1 MYCHP
6 MKLSLTHPIFSHV
19 KFLLSGPAM
28 VLILSLCG
36 IFPALAAPE
45 VDPLSNPG
53 ATHRAAIAQARQGE
67 HEAALKRLASLL
79 EAYPKKWVF
88 RYDYIS
94 VLAWAGRDKA
104 VLAQAAQINFKRAPA
119 YALKDIGKSA
129 RNLQQT
135 KLAIKAYRTVLKR
148 NPDDRQ
154 AHLGLAMSLAEAK
167 KAAEA
172 DAQMAALLKIAP
184 MSVTFLEALAYVK
197 ETDRNYAAA
206 INAYD
211 RLLEIAPTHSGARRG
226 RIMALLHLGVPHEA
240 IRLARRDTE
249 AFSVKDWK
257 RMAGDLA
264 ALEIRWGRL
273 PTVKRAERYRDT
285 DAAIETLKKQYDQMA
300 DKSITVT
307 LRNRFNLILA
317 YRNRRYLHEATAL
330 YEQLREQGLTRFPP
344 YVLAAVGD
352 AYLSLHQPQR
362 AVDLLEQ
369 AIKEYPGDLDAQYS
383 LYYAYLESGQYEKSL
398 AHIDSLNASLPQWT
412 HPPGNQQR
420 HLNLNKLYAQTIAA
434 MARAYVGQLDVAE
447 RRLSTQ
453 LAQVPA
459 NTDVR
464 NALGRVYLWRGWP
477 RLALGEFR
485 TVLALE
491 PENLSARMG
500 IVSVLDSRGGHA
512 ASDAALAPLQADY
525 PEDSHVRNL
534 SLDAEVRKMREIWM
548 SLRGGSSSNSIYQG
562 SKDLTFKA
570 YYYDQ
575 PWRPGLRPFVSL
587 IRSSA
592 NFIEQA
598 VSRNRVAAGM
608 DYQLQDMRFR
618 GSISD
623 GDGSTG
629 ISLRGDWMP
638 SDYWRGG
645 LFFESFSEQ
654 TPLRADL
661 SAVEAWSIEAN
672 TAYHFNESRRLG
684 LSLQYM
690 GFDDDNQR
698 KTFSVFARQRLIKKL
713 RYTLNGEI
721 YYYRQSNTIAGTAY
735 FNPSRQ
741 NAFSLTFNNA
751 WLSYQHYEKSMRQV
765 LILSAGPN
773 SQQGFDSKFTWS
785 LGYEHYWRFSRQFSL
800 SYGISRARYV
810 YDGVPEF
817 STRGF
822 LTLYTRF

>member
-1 MYCHP
+1 MYCHTV
-6 MKLSLTHPIFSHV
+6 KLSLTHPIFSHL

-28 VLILSLCG
+28 GLMLSLCG

-45 VDPLSNPG
+45 ADPLSNPG
-53 ATHRAAIAQARQGE
+53 ATHRAAVAQARQGE
-67 HEAALKRLASLL
+67 HEVALKRLGILL
-79 EAYPKKWVF
+79 EAYPKTPVF

-94 VLAWAGRDKA
+94 VLGWAGHDEA
-104 VLAQAAQINFKRAPA
+104 VLAQSARIDFTQAPA
-119 YALKDIGKSA
+119 YVLKTIGKSA
-129 RNLQQT
+129 RNHQQT
-135 KLAIKAYRTVLKR
+135 ELAIKAYRTVLKR
-148 NPDDRQ
+148 NSDDRQ
-154 AHLGLAMSLAEAK
+154 AHLGLAMGLAEAK
-167 KAAEA
+167 KPTEA
-172 DAQMAALLKIAP
+172 DAQMAALLKVAP
-184 MSVTFLEALAYVK
+184 KSVALLETLAYVK
-197 ETDRNYAAA
+197 ETDRDYAAA
-206 INAYD
+206 ISVYD
-211 RLLEIAPTHSGARRG
+211 RLLNISPNHLGARRG
-226 RIMALLHLGVPHEA
+226 RILALLHLGVPHEA
-240 IRLARRDTE
+240 IRLARRD
-249 AFSVKDWK
+249 AAVFSVEDWQ
-257 RMAGDLA
+257 RMTGDQA

-273 PTVKRAERYRDT
+273 PTLKHGERYRDT
-285 DAAIETLKKQYDQMA
+285 DTAIENLKEQYAQME
-300 DKSITVT
+300 DKSITAT
-307 LRNRFNLILA
+307 SRNRFNLILA

-369 AIKEYPGDLDAQYS
+369 AIKEYPGDLDARYS

-412 HPPGNQQR
+412 QTPGNQQR

-434 MARAYVGQLDVAE
+434 MARAYVGKLNVAE

-477 RLALGEFR
+477 RLALGEFH

-491 PENLSARMG
+491 PENLGARMG
-500 IVSVLDSRGGHA
+500 IVSVLDSRGEHA
-512 ASDAALAPLQADY
+512 ASDAALAPLRVDY
-525 PEDSHVRNL
+525 PDDAHVRNL
-534 SLDAEVRKMREIWM
+534 SRNAEVRKMREIWM
-548 SLRGGSSSNSIYQG
+548 SLRGGSSSSSIYQG

-587 IRSSA
+587 MRSKA
-592 NFIEQA
+592 NFLEQA

-608 DYQLQDMRFR
+608 DYQLQDMRLR

-638 SDYWRGG
+638 TDYWRGG

-672 TAYHFNESRRLG
+672 TAYHFHESRSLG

-698 KTFSVFARQRLIKKL
+698 KTFSAFARQRLIKKL

-721 YYYRQSNTIAGTAY
+721 YYYRQSNTIAGAAY

-751 WLSYQHYEKSMRQV
+751 WLSYRHYEKSMRQV
-765 LILSAGPN
+765 LIVSAGPN

-785 LGYEHYWRFSRQFSL
+785 LGYEHHWRFSRQFSL